1 MFDGCIAA
9 VLVYSGY
16 TVLRSTSRANI
27 QVLPSSRDIP
37 SPLTQIHEK
46 GTSFRA
52 HAVSLSESNQQ
63 ENHPQ
68 NFVPILASWHVV
80 HI

>member
-52 HAVSLSESNQQ
+52 HAVSLSESNQ
-63 ENHPQ
+63 
-68 NFVPILASWHVV
+68 
-80 HI
+80 